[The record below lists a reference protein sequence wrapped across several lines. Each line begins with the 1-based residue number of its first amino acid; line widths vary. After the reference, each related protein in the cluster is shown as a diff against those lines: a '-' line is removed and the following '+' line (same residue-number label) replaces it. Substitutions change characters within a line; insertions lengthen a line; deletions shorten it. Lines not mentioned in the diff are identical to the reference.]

1 MANTDKPL
9 GFKPVRYRDGR
20 PYMGQANTY
29 FIGAGNTDPIAVGDL
44 VKLGGDSNPGDSL
57 AEYAGA
63 VRVGAVTDRPIGV
76 VTGIAFDPND
86 LSMSTYRPASVA
98 RYLRVAD
105 SPDLLLEAQG
115 DTAPTGAQLGLNVSP
130 TLGVPN
136 AVSGTSTMEV
146 DISSAATTDSL
157 MLYLTGLVPRADNS
171 LAANAQVLVGFNV
184 HQFKEGQTGV

>member
-1 MANTDKPL
+1 MANTDKAL

-29 FIGAGNTDPIAVGDL
+29 YIGASNTDPIAVGDL
-44 VKLGGDSNPGDSL
+44 VKLGGDSNPGDDL

-63 VRVGAVTDRPIGV
+63 VRIGAASDRPVGV

-86 LSMSTYRPASVA
+86 LSMSTYRPTSVA

-105 SPDLLLEAQG
+105 SPDLLLEAQA
-115 DTAPTGAQLGLNVSP
+115 DAAPTGAQLGLNVSP
-130 TLGVPN
+130 LVGTPN

-146 DISSAATTDSL
+146 DISTAAASDAL
-157 MLYLTGLVPRADNS
+157 VLYLTGLVPRADNS
-171 LAANAQVLVGFNV
+171 LAANAQVLVGFNI
-184 HQFKEGQTGV
+184 HQFKAGIAGV